1 MRLPT
6 NASLILAL
14 LAVSIALPA
23 YALQIQICSPSC
35 AVDQTPVTLV
45 SDPTTQTSVDSNGVW
60 TTKVPIATFVFRQFT
75 ITATV
80 TAQQSGS
87 LQRISFNP
95 TTIQANAGTGC
106 SVTAP
111 CQLEVMATS
120 DELDFPILKPVG
132 GYPAGSFMSGSF
144 FGTQAFS
151 PNGDTISVTG
161 EASGVLLVPSTD
173 PNNPRPTVVP
183 LNTDIINAT
192 PGTGPGNIGTSLPSS
207 CTGTLGCKYIAT
219 SLNKVFSTQIT
230 DTVQQVCDTGVDS
243 CLTRLRTHL
252 NVAIKTSGNKVSLP
266 AGYATTNADRNHP
279 EINPTEK
286 LVSESLPLLSG
297 LDIGGLAVGR
307 NLFSLTARMQVDPDS
322 NFDPS
327 TQEVYM
333 RVGDLSVFIVPG
345 EFKNLAK
352 GRLFKFVGKV
362 DGREVQLTFSRQTD
376 DSTVWAVVAGVHQ
389 IQLTGVAQPPLQT
402 PVEIGVGTTIG
413 RDLVT
418 ATFF

>member
-1 MRLPT
+1 MRLPK
-6 NASLILAL
+6 NVSLILAL
-14 LAVSIALPA
+14 VAVSFALPA

-45 SDPTTQTSVDSNGVW
+45 SDPTTQTSVDSSGVW
-60 TTKVPIATFVFRQFT
+60 TTKVPIASFIFKQFT

-80 TAQQSGS
+80 TSLQSGT
-87 LQRISFNP
+87 LQKIAFNP
-95 TTIQANAGTGC
+95 TTFQANAGTGC

-111 CQLEVMATS
+111 CQLEIIATS
-120 DELDFPILKPVG
+120 DELDFPIAKGPG
-132 GYPAGSFMSGSF
+132 GYPAGTFMSGSF
-144 FGTQAFS
+144 FGTQALN
-151 PNGDTISVTG
+151 PNGDSISMTG
-161 EASGVLLVPSTD
+161 EASGVSLVPSTD
-173 PNNPRPTVVP
+173 PNNPRPTLVP

-230 DTVQQVCDTGVDS
+230 DTVQQVCDAGVNS

-266 AGYATTNADRNHP
+266 AGYATANSDPAHP
-279 EINPTEK
+279 EINPTVQ
-286 LVSESLPLLSG
+286 LVSESLPLLAG

-307 NLFSLTARMQVDPDS
+307 NLFALAARMQVDQDS
-322 NFDPS
+322 NIDPS
-327 TQEVYM
+327 SQEVYM
-333 RVGDLSVFIVPG
+333 RVGDFSVLIPAG
-345 EFKNLAK
+345 QFKKLVK
-352 GRLFKFVGKV
+352 GKLFTFVGKV
-362 DGREVQLTFSRQTD
+362 DGREVQVAFAR
-376 DSTVWAVVAGVHQ
+376 DSITSPIWTLVAGVHQ
-389 IQLTGVAQPPLQT
+389 IQLTGVARAPLQT
-402 PVEIGVGTTIG
+402 PVEIGVGTEIG